1 MISITTSWLW
11 PWPEAM
17 SHDAD
22 YFRAIGQRDRA
33 KSPRE
38 GDRRLLR
45 RTTSMPGWIK
55 SLGALAATTL
65 AIAAFVAILGANPID
80 VFAAVV
86 RGSLGGEFGVG
97 QTVIITGILTF
108 TALAALVPFTARLWN
123 IGGEGQMTVGAVTA
137 AVLGVALPQDMNPWI
152 FVPLTVA
159 ATAVA
164 GALWGAI
171 PGFLKATRDVS
182 EIVTSLMLN
191 FVAFFLASWIISD
204 VYPEGFVN
212 RTKTISPNAELP
224 RPFEGSLADA
234 GVVIAIAA
242 VLVGWLLMSRTKLGF
257 TIRAIGASA
266 KASRLAGID
275 ISRVT
280 VSTFVIGGGFAGL
293 AGALVVLGRDHALL
307 QNFSASFGFMGIAV
321 ALFAQ
326 LRPLWVLPSAL
337 AVAVLRVGSNSLQ
350 ASTGLP
356 PTIGD
361 ITVAVFIMLL
371 ILGGVITFR
380 YPESTD
386 AH

>member
-1 MISITTSWLW
+1 MTPSWI
-11 PWPEAM
+11 
-17 SHDAD
+17 
-22 YFRAIGQRDRA
+22 R
-33 KSPRE
+33 
-38 GDRRLLR
+38 
-45 RTTSMPGWIK
+45 
-55 SLGALAATTL
+55 SLGALTATVL
-65 AIAAFVAILGANPID
+65 AMAAFVAVLGASPID
-80 VFAAVV
+80 VFAAVI
-86 RGSLGGEFGVG
+86 RGSLGSAFGVG
-97 QTVIITGILTF
+97 QTVIITGILTL

-137 AVLGVALPQDMNPWI
+137 AVLGVALPQDLNPWI

-171 PGFLKATRDVS
+171 PGLLKATRDAS

-191 FVAFFLASWIISD
+191 FVAFFLATWIISD

-212 RTKTISPNAELP
+212 RTETISSNAELA
-224 RPFEGSLADA
+224 RPFEGSLIDA
-234 GVVIAIAA
+234 GVLLAIAA
-242 VLVGWLLMSRTKLGF
+242 ALAGWLLMSRTKLGF
-257 TIRAIGASA
+257 TIRSIGANA
-266 KASRLAGID
+266 KASHLAGIN
-275 ISRVT
+275 IRGVT
-280 VSTFVIGGGFAGL
+280 ISTFVIGGGFAGL

-326 LRPLWVLPSAL
+326 LRPLRVLPAAL
-337 AVAVLRVGSNSLQ
+337 AIAVLRVGSNSLQ

-361 ITVAVFIMLL
+361 ITVAIFIMLL
-371 ILGGVITFR
+371 ILGGVIKFR
-380 YPESTD
+380 YPESTL